1 MALPES
7 DPIEGG
13 RAGNDLWQDVLD
25 ATDSGLVLLSG
36 DGRIVAWNDWMV
48 SATGLEADR
57 AIGRR
62 LEEVFPKAGL
72 TRLNATISDAV
83 ASGASSLLTHS
94 LHAALLPLK
103 TRAGVPLLHNL
114 SVRPVGQKPYTH
126 CLVQIIDVTDWVYR
140 ERILRTR
147 QNARYDAVVGSAPD
161 PILSLD
167 ADGVIQAANPAAS
180 SKFGYRSS
188 ELIGQPIGLLI
199 KDRTRWDKAWSA
211 VRDGEG
217 HPAIELV
224 ATRKDGSASYVEA
237 SAGRWLS
244 DSRVFVTV
252 IFRDVNQ
259 RRAAE
264 EALRRLNRTL
274 ERRVAE
280 RTADRDRMWRLS
292 TDVMVVA
299 ELDGTINAVNPA
311 WTHLFGWSED
321 ELIGARF
328 AEYLVA
334 ESQAVFEAILTEL
347 VQTSAPRLF
356 ILQMKARDDS
366 SRWIEW
372 SGVAADGLLQ
382 AVGRDV
388 TAEREAA
395 QALKETEAAL
405 RQSQKMEAIGQLTG
419 GIAHD
424 FNNLLTGIIGAMDIL
439 KRRIAAGK
447 YEDVHRFMD
456 AAVTSANRAA
466 ALTHRLLAFARRQP
480 LDPKVVDA
488 NQLVR
493 GMEDMLRRT
502 LGEHIQLATQISG
515 DLWPTLTDANQL
527 ENAILNLVINARDAM
542 PDGGRLTLVTANDT
556 VPATKAIGEHD
567 VAPGDYSVVSVI
579 DTGVGMTP
587 DVVAKV
593 FEPFFTTKPIGQGT
607 GLGLS
612 MIYGFVK
619 QSHGH
624 ARVASKPGK
633 GTTVSLYLPRHVGP
647 LAEGAALP
655 MRRAPSGDG
664 ETVLLVEDDSSVRLL
679 IGEVLRDLGYAC
691 IEASDGQSAMPIL
704 ISDTRLDLM
713 ISDVGLPGLNGR
725 QLAEI
730 ARQHRPGLKVLFVTG
745 YAEHATGREGF
756 LEPGMAMVTKPF
768 ALDALALRIRDIIG
782 S

>member
-1 MALPES
+1 MAS
-7 DPIEGG
+7 ADHDP
-13 RAGNDLWQDVLD
+13 RAERRSGDDLWSDLFDSLD
-25 ATDSGLVLLSG
+25 GGLILVAG
-36 DGRIVAWNDWMV
+36 DGRIVAWNAWMV
-48 SATGLEADR
+48 LATGCEAKS
-57 AIGRR
+57 AKGRR
-62 LEEVFPKAGL
+62 LDEIFPKAGL
-72 TRLNATISDAV
+72 TRLKAAISDAV
-83 ASGASSLLTHS
+83 TSGASSLLTHT
-94 LHAALLPLK
+94 LHPTLLPLK
-103 TRAGVPLLHNL
+103 TRAGIQMVHNV
-114 SVRPVGQKPYTH
+114 SVRPIGDKPYAH
-126 CLVQIIDVTDWVYR
+126 CIVQIIDVTDWSYR

-161 PILSLD
+161 PILTLD
-167 ADGVIQAANPAAS
+167 ANGVIQTANPAAS
-180 SKFGYRSS
+180 DKFGYAAL
-188 ELIGQPIGLLI
+188 ELIGQPIGLLL
-199 KDRTRWDKAWSA
+199 KDKTRWDAAWRA
-211 VRDGEG
+211 VHAGQG

-224 ATRKDGSASYVEA
+224 ATRKDGAPSYVEA
-237 SAGRWLS
+237 SAGLWLS

-264 EALRRLNRTL
+264 EALRLLNRTL

-299 ELDGTINAVNPA
+299 ELDGAINAVNPA
-311 WTHLFGWSED
+311 WTHLFGWNED
-321 ELIGARF
+321 ELVGANVSDFLDEESKEVF
-328 AEYLVA
+328 A
-334 ESQAVFEAILTEL
+334 AILAEL
-347 VQTSAPRLF
+347 ARTLAPRLF
-356 ILQMKARDDS
+356 VLRMKARDQA
-366 SRWIEW
+366 SRWIKW
-372 SGVAADGLLQ
+372 SGVAADGVLQ

-395 QALKETEAAL
+395 QTLKETEAAL
-405 RQSQKMEAIGQLTG
+405 RQAQKMEAIGQLTG

-480 LDPKVVDA
+480 LDPKIVDA

-502 LGEHIQLATQISG
+502 LGEHIQLTTVIAG

-542 PDGGRLTLVTANDT
+542 PDGGRLTIATANEI
-556 VPATKAIGEHD
+556 V
-567 VAPGDYSVVSVI
+567 VAPGTRGERDMAPGEYSVISVI
-579 DTGVGMTP
+579 DTGVGMSP
-587 DVVAKV
+587 DVLAKV

-624 ARVASKPGK
+624 ARIDSKPGEGAVVK
-633 GTTVSLYLPRHVGP
+633 LYLPRHAGP
-647 LAEGAALP
+647 LAEGDVSP
-655 MRRAPSGDG
+655 MTRAPSGDG

-704 ISDTRLDLM
+704 VSDTRLDLM
-713 ISDVGLPGLNGR
+713 ITDVGLPGLNGR

-730 ARQHRPGLKVLFVTG
+730 ARQHRPGLKILFVTG

-782 S
+782 D